1 MIDLSLRIG
10 LMLGAT
16 AMIGAGVLEFGHHE
30 RSVGRQEVQSKWDAE
45 KASRQTVVIT
55 RQADVIQ
62 QNAAKDH
69 LAEKVD
75 NHAQDQLKTALADRD
90 RAVRAASSLRDELA
104 AVRADAMS
112 ETTTR
117 ARLAAEL
124 AATADSFGE
133 CSTRYSALAEQSD
146 RLSIQVSGLLAL
158 APQ

>member
-16 AMIGAGVLEFGHHE
+16 AFIGAGVLEFGHHE
-30 RSVGRQEVQSKWDAE
+30 RAVGRQQVQAKWDAE
-45 KASRQTVVIT
+45 KASRQAVVIT
-55 RQADVIQ
+55 RQAEVIHE
-62 QNAAKDH
+62 NAAKDH

-75 NHAQDQLKTALADRD
+75 NHVQDQLKTALADRD

-117 ARLAAEL
+117 ARLAQEL
-124 AATADSFGE
+124 AATTDVFGE
-133 CSTRYSALAEQSD
+133 CSQRYTEVASEVD
-146 RLSIQVSGLLAL
+146 RLSIQVSGLLTL
-158 APQ
+158 VPQ